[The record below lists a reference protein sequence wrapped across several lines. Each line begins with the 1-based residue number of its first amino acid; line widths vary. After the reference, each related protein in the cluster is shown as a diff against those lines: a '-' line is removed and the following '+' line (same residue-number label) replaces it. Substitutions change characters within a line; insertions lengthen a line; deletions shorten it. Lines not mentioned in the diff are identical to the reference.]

1 MREVDPFD
9 PADMAVE
16 LLDVLKAGVKRRLD
30 QGMTTD
36 DAIEAAVS
44 ALGLYAAQL
53 LRRKIS
59 ERKNGAAAQ
68 STQRERVTLH

>member
-1 MREVDPFD
+1 MRELDPFN
-9 PADMAVE
+9 PADMADE

-44 ALGLYAAQL
+44 AVGVYAARL
-53 LRRKIS
+53 LRRKVS
-59 ERKNGAAAQ
+59 ERRSPAAQ
-68 STQRERVTLH
+68 STQRESVTLH